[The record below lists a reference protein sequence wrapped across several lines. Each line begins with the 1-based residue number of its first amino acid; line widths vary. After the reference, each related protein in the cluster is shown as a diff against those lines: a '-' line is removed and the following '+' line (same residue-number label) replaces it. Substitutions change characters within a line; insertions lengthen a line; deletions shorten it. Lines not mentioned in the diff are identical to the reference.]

1 MLLCEIGLHRW
12 SFRTRQIDEKLSDTH
27 TEVIL
32 ARCRREGCRQYGQ
45 WIQVH
50 AEAYPAARGFGGTAR
65 RSESR
70 HPVPSLGAIADS
82 R

>member
-12 SFRTRQIDEKLSDTH
+12 SFRTRQIDETLSDTH
-27 TEVIL
+27 TEVTL

-50 AEAYPAARGFGGTAR
+50 VEAYPGARGLGAAVR

-70 HPVPSLGAIADS
+70 QPAPFLGAIADS